1 MSITSL
7 SRSTQNGISN
17 AAATA
22 NGTGAVA
29 AADTTQI
36 ASAGEAAVYE
46 KSDPSAAKTETTYT
60 KKATLSDISRQV
72 ELKMASFRSLV
83 EKLVATQ
90 QVKTGQAQGLT
101 YDAILAK
108 YDGQLKDFFQTLEVD
123 DATRLQ
129 AQQEISEDGFWGVK
143 QTSERIL
150 SMAKSLSGGDPD
162 KIALL
167 RKAIE
172 DGFQAAENAW
182 GGELPAISRQT
193 REAVMQGLDDW
204 AAEAGQ
210 TA

>member
-7 SRSTQNGISN
+7 SRSNQNSIPN

-22 NGTGAVA
+22 NGTGAAA

-46 KSDPSAAKTETTYT
+46 KSDPSTAKTETTYT

-72 ELKMASFRSLV
+72 ELKMASFRAVV
-83 EKLVATQ
+83 EKLVAAQ
-90 QVKTGQAQGLT
+90 QVKTGQAQGLS
-101 YDAILAK
+101 YDEIIAK
-108 YDGQLKDFFQTLEVD
+108 YDGHLKNFFQTLEAD
-123 DATRLQ
+123 PATRLQ

-150 SMAKSLSGGDPD
+150 SMAKSLSGGDPS

-172 DGFQAAENAW
+172 DGFAAAEKAW
-182 GGELPAISRQT
+182 GGELPEISRQT
-193 REAVMQGLDDW
+193 REAVMKGLDDW